1 MIWQA
6 FKFFFGYFCTEGIT
20 REKEWI
26 LKMKTMIALQKGS
39 LEDKVE
45 DYLRIQKKKNHRD
58 KSMRQ
63 GQKYRKHREN
73 ESSIGQK
80 YRTGNNINKNFQ
92 REKYTSSQMEKTK
105 DLLGT

>member
-1 MIWQA
+1 
-6 FKFFFGYFCTEGIT
+6 
-20 REKEWI
+20 
-26 LKMKTMIALQKGS
+26 
-39 LEDKVE
+39 
-45 DYLRIQKKKNHRD
+45 
-58 KSMRQ
+58 MRQ